1 MFDSQIQTTDRNIE
15 EPFSRQRF
23 SNSNFSG
30 SLLGSA
36 RGQDSFLSQRF
47 NPSLASLPPAKEA
60 TEPPK
65 LSKFSK
71 KVVISPNQV
80 KSDAISS
87 NLV

>member
-36 RGQDSFLSQRF
+36 RGQDSILSHQF
-47 NPSLASLPPAKEA
+47 NPSMVSLPQAREA
-60 TEPPK
+60 AQPPK

-71 KVVISPNQV
+71 KVVISPSLV
-80 KSDAISS
+80 KSEAVSS